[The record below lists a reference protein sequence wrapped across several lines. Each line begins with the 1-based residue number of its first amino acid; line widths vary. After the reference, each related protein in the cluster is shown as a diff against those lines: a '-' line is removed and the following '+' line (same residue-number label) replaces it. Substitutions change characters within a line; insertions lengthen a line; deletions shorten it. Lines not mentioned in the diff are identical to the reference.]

1 MAVSSRKVQNKRDS
15 NGVLTGKAG
24 TVYDVNIKYT
34 GQDGKKKSYAKKG
47 FATKKEAT
55 QHEAEMKA
63 KLANP
68 IYSPVVASQGK
79 QTVKEYLEEW
89 VENHGKAN
97 LRPSTF
103 AGYKS
108 HIRNHIVPYIG
119 HVQLNQLT
127 PAMLDNMF
135 QQLFDKGLS
144 NSTVRYAQRIL
155 SVSMEHARKY
165 RYIEHNPARDIIT
178 KFGKQAKTPD
188 PYTIEQMQ
196 TFMSNVI
203 GTEWEMPVV
212 LAGMYGLR
220 MSEIIGLRTTNIDL
234 EKMQFGVVEQMPFK
248 VPPGTKTI
256 TEMAPTK
263 SNDRILPITEEALP
277 YFLRQFDLIARQ
289 KALTEAGG
297 GVYYDNKLFI
307 AKPDG
312 SPQRRDRMSANFG
325 QLIRHLEMPHIRFH
339 DLRHPYVKYTTKIF
353 SLRSMAF
360 QAQAYPDAR
369 RKTRGAC
376 QLHRGG
382 QSRSPVRPLCNR
394 KRFSCLP
401 PQSKISWILYA
412 TSIRLSGYT
421 STRSISSSASSVVS
435 VSASK
440 IALDASFRLSCR
452 ACSSCFCF
460 ACANTT
466 A

>member
-382 QSRSPVRPLCNR
+382 QSQSPVRPLCNR

>member
-212 LAGMYGLR
+212 HLHDGLHG
-220 MSEIIGLRTTNIDL
+220 E
-234 EKMQFGVVEQMPFK
+234 
-248 VPPGTKTI
+248 
-256 TEMAPTK
+256 TK
-263 SNDRILPITEEALP
+263 SALCTLQHPTDTVELVLVDNVPEEQVGRELNGNLPNIPGGTFMLLP
-277 YFLRQFDLIARQ
+277 YMLQLLTGYQHQVIITDNLGRIAHHTAYAGSMFREVQFILCVTMD
-289 KALTEAGG
+289 
-297 GVYYDNKLFI
+297 GVGK
-307 AKPDG
+307 
-312 SPQRRDRMSANFG
+312 
-325 QLIRHLEMPHIRFH
+325 
-339 DLRHPYVKYTTKIF
+339 
-353 SLRSMAF
+353 
-360 QAQAYPDAR
+360 
-369 RKTRGAC
+369 
-376 QLHRGG
+376 
-382 QSRSPVRPLCNR
+382 
-394 KRFSCLP
+394 
-401 PQSKISWILYA
+401 
-412 TSIRLSGYT
+412 
-421 STRSISSSASSVVS
+421 
-435 VSASK
+435 
-440 IALDASFRLSCR
+440 
-452 ACSSCFCF
+452 FCF
-460 ACANTT
+460 ATIGNIETVTFRQRGYFPHDIVLVFHRHWLKKYHATNILILFNPTT
-466 A
+466 VPFVTFRGNNCYI

>member
-394 KRFSCLP
+394 ERFSCLP
-401 PQSKISWILYA
+401 PQSKMSWILYA
-412 TSIRLSGYT
+412 ISMRLSGYT

-460 ACANTT
+460 ACANT
-466 A
+466 AA

>member
-68 IYSPVVASQGK
+68 VYSPVVASQGK
-79 QTVKEYLEEW
+79 QTVKEYLKEW

-256 TEMAPTK
+256 MEMAPTK

-339 DLRHPYVKYTTKIF
+339 DLRHPYVKHTTKI
-353 SLRSMAF
+353 L
-360 QAQAYPDAR
+360 
-369 RKTRGAC
+369 
-376 QLHRGG
+376 
-382 QSRSPVRPLCNR
+382 
-394 KRFSCLP
+394 
-401 PQSKISWILYA
+401 
-412 TSIRLSGYT
+412 
-421 STRSISSSASSVVS
+421 
-435 VSASK
+435 
-440 IALDASFRLSCR
+440 
-452 ACSSCFCF
+452 
-460 ACANTT
+460 ACA
-466 A
+466 

>member
-68 IYSPVVASQGK
+68 VYSPVVASQGK

-339 DLRHPYVKYTTKIF
+339 DLRHPYVKHTTKI
-353 SLRSMAF
+353 L
-360 QAQAYPDAR
+360 
-369 RKTRGAC
+369 
-376 QLHRGG
+376 
-382 QSRSPVRPLCNR
+382 
-394 KRFSCLP
+394 
-401 PQSKISWILYA
+401 
-412 TSIRLSGYT
+412 
-421 STRSISSSASSVVS
+421 
-435 VSASK
+435 
-440 IALDASFRLSCR
+440 
-452 ACSSCFCF
+452 
-460 ACANTT
+460 ACA
-466 A
+466 

>member
-1 MAVSSRKVQNKRDS
+1 MAVSARKVQNKRDG
-15 NGVLTGKAG
+15 NGELTGKPG
-24 TVYDVNIKYT
+24 TVYDVNIKYNAP
-34 GQDGKKKSYAKKG
+34 DGRKSYMKRG
-47 FATKKEAT
+47 FATKKEAV
-55 QHEAEMKA
+55 QHEAEMKT
-63 KLANP
+63 KLSNRT
-68 IYSPVVASQGK
+68 YSPITSPQSK

-108 HIRNHIVPYIG
+108 HIQNHILPYVG
-119 HVQLNQLT
+119 HVPLRQLS

-165 RYIEHNPARDIIT
+165 RYIETNPARDIIT
-178 KFGKQAKTPD
+178 KFGKQGKTPD

-196 TFMSNVI
+196 KFMGSII

-212 LAGMYGLR
+212 LAGFYGLR

-263 SNDRILPITEEALP
+263 SNDRLLPITEETLP
-277 YFLRQFDLIARQ
+277 YFLRQLDLIERQ
-289 KALTEAGG
+289 KELLAAGG
-297 GVYYDNKLFI
+297 GEYYDNKLLI

-312 SPQRRDRMSANFG
+312 SPHRRDRMSANFG

-339 DLRHPYVKYTTKIF
+339 DLRHTAATNMHQLTGDFYTVGEILGHTLKGIGISLGISTNLEAVTAQYVDVRIERKKTVLETYHKALQPKKAEQPKEAAEKKTPTKG
-353 SLRSMAF
+353 
-360 QAQAYPDAR
+360 
-369 RKTRGAC
+369 K
-376 QLHRGG
+376 
-382 QSRSPVRPLCNR
+382 
-394 KRFSCLP
+394 K
-401 PQSKISWILYA
+401 K
-412 TSIRLSGYT
+412 
-421 STRSISSSASSVVS
+421 SSEME
-435 VSASK
+435 
-440 IALDASFRLSCR
+440 L
-452 ACSSCFCF
+452 
-460 ACANTT
+460 
-466 A
+466 

>member
-382 QSRSPVRPLCNR
+382 QSKSLVRLLCNR
-394 KRFSCLP
+394 KQFSCLP
-401 PQSKISWILYA
+401 PQSKISRILYA
-412 TSIRLSGYT
+412 ISIRLSGYT

-440 IALDASFRLSCR
+440 IALDASLRLSCR

-460 ACANTT
+460 ACANT
-466 A
+466 AA